1 MCCRGLPSVA
11 EPAYLRGFDFSG
23 LPCVASYC
31 VPSGVRV
38 VSEIREYSAKVP
50 SQTDLRLLFY
60 NPIHQSS
67 WKVCS
72 PEVAES
78 RSNRY
83 EHPIL
88 KSTALASYF
97 KARLSRIDEDNC
109 ISMNAEN
116 SQPIFDDQEL
126 DAK

>member
-1 MCCRGLPSVA
+1 M
-11 EPAYLRGFDFSG
+11 
-23 LPCVASYC
+23 
-31 VPSGVRV
+31 

-60 NPIHQSS
+60 NPIHQSF
-67 WKVCS
+67 WKVC
-72 PEVAES
+72 
-78 RSNRY
+78 SNRY
-83 EHPIL
+83 EHSLL

-97 KARLSRIDEDNC
+97 KARHSRIDEDNC